1 VEMLQ
6 MQHSTP
12 YLCAYADNSVNY
24 APVNMP
30 NDFSLKYAGWLA
42 GWLSPAVSVL
52 AFGSGESV

>member
-1 VEMLQ
+1 VE